1 MRMTAGLWFAVVG
14 EVVLLSHAVAAVG
27 RQTEPEHPPLLVA
40 AAEASRLLAVAVL
53 TVQPPWTAVLR
64 R

>member
-1 MRMTAGLWFAVVG
+1 MTADLLFAVVG
-14 EVVLLSHAVAAVG
+14 EVALLSRVAAVAG
-27 RQTEPEHPPLLVA
+27 RRTEPEHPPLLVA